1 MRRTVAASE
10 TLAGLKPIDRSSFEP
25 AYIQLVNILSHAIAR
40 GDYRAGDQL
49 PTEAEL
55 CAAFDVSPMTV
66 RRAVGVLLDRGFVST
81 ARGRGTF
88 VKPLHISAAS
98 FELSEFH
105 DLLAD
110 PAVTARVLEAR
121 VMPAGAR
128 AAANLGVSEGT
139 RVISIRRLLQRG
151 DEPLF
156 YHRESLAYD
165 PERPTVEAELGVT
178 ALRDLFEGGGAAG
191 PKRGE
196 LVVHASVL
204 TGEEARYVGRPA
216 GSAALV
222 VEHLFFDYDDKPMS
236 WGRFV
241 CRGDLLQLRAVIGA
255 R

>member
-1 MRRTVAASE
+1 MQDLLAAIGRMRRTVAASE

-81 ARGRGTF
+81 TRGRGTF

-110 PAVTARVLEAR
+110 PPSPRACSRRASCR
-121 VMPAGAR
+121 PAR
-128 AAANLGVSEGT
+128 A
-139 RVISIRRLLQRG
+139 
-151 DEPLF
+151 P
-156 YHRESLAYD
+156 
-165 PERPTVEAELGVT
+165 PPTWVCP
-178 ALRDLFEGGGAAG
+178 R
-191 PKRGE
+191 
-196 LVVHASVL
+196 
-204 TGEEARYVGRPA
+204 ARA
-216 GSAALV
+216 
-222 VEHLFFDYDDKPMS
+222 
-236 WGRFV
+236 
-241 CRGDLLQLRAVIGA
+241 
-255 R
+255 